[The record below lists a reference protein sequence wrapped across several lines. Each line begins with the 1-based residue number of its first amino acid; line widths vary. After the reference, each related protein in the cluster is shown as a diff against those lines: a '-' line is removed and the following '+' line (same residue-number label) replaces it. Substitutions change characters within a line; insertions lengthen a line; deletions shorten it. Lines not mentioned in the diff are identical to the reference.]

1 MLLTAAPSILP
12 ADSNLFTVV
21 QETAA
26 RADEQGVHFLHDP
39 GDGQVLHLLRLA
51 GVAGGEP
58 LAALVPLDLDGLD
71 RLEAAQRLLKSLLGR
86 AVPPDARLTKQQRR
100 RARHMLQAVDGRMNG
115 ATYREIAGVI
125 YGVSRVASDPW
136 KSSALRDVTMDL
148 VKDGLAM
155 IAGGYR
161 ALLRHR
167 RRS

>member
-26 RADEQGVHFLHDP
+26 RSDEQGVHFLHNP
-39 GDGQVLHLLRLA
+39 GDGQVLRLLRLA
-51 GVAGGEP
+51 GVADGEP
-58 LAALVPLDLDGLD
+58 LAALIPLDLDGLD
-71 RLEAAQRLLKSLLGR
+71 RLEAVQRLLKSLLGR
-86 AVPPDARLTKQQRR
+86 AVPADTRLTGQQRR
-100 RARHMLQAVDGRMNG
+100 RIRHMLQAVDGRMNG
-115 ATYREIAGVI
+115 ASYREIAGVI
-125 YGVSRVASDPW
+125 YGVPRVASDPW
-136 KSSALRDVTMDL
+136 KSSALRDATMDL
-148 VKDGLAM
+148 VKDALAM

>member
-1 MLLTAAPSILP
+1 MLLTTAPSILP

-26 RADEQGVHFLHDP
+26 RSDEQGVHFLHEPRDK
-39 GDGQVLHLLRLA
+39 QALHLLRLA
-51 GVAGGEP
+51 GVVGGQP
-58 LAALVPLDLDGLD
+58 LAALIPLDLDGLD
-71 RLEAAQRLLKSLLGR
+71 RLEAVQRLLKSLLGR

-115 ATYREIAGVI
+115 ATYRDIANVI

-136 KSSALRDVTMDL
+136 KSSALRDATMDL
-148 VKDGLAM
+148 VKDAFAM

>member
-26 RADEQGVHFLHDP
+26 RADEQGVHFRHDP

-51 GVAGGEP
+51 DVAGGEP
-58 LAALVPLDLDGLD
+58 LAALVPLDPDGLD
-71 RLEAAQRLLKSLLGR
+71 RLEAVQRLLKSLLGR
-86 AVPPDARLTKQQRR
+86 AVPPDTRLTSQQRR
-100 RARHMLQAVDGRMNG
+100 RIRHMLQAVDGRMNG

-136 KSSALRDVTMDL
+136 KSSALRDATMDL
-148 VKDGLAM
+148 VKDAFAM

-161 ALLRHR
+161 VLLRHR

>member
-1 MLLTAAPSILP
+1 M
-12 ADSNLFTVV
+12 

-26 RADEQGVHFLHDP
+26 RSIRRTGASGFLHDP

-51 GVAGGEP
+51 GVRRRRT
-58 LAALVPLDLDGLD
+58 
-71 RLEAAQRLLKSLLGR
+71 RLPRWSRSISTASTGSKAVERLLKSLLGR

-136 KSSALRDVTMDL
+136 KSSALR
-148 VKDGLAM
+148 GLRPWTLSRM
-155 IAGGYR
+155 P
-161 ALLRHR
+161 
-167 RRS
+167 SP

>member
-12 ADSNLFTVV
+12 ANSNLFSVV
-21 QETAA
+21 QKTAA
-26 RADEQGVHFLHDP
+26 RSDEQGVHFLHDP
-39 GDGQVLHLLRLA
+39 GNGQVLHLLRLA
-51 GVAGGEP
+51 GVAGSEP
-58 LAALVPLDLDGLD
+58 LAALIPLDLDGLD
-71 RLEAAQRLLKSLLGR
+71 RLEAVERLLKSLLGR

-136 KSSALRDVTMDL
+136 KSSALRDATMDL
-148 VKDGLAM
+148 VKDALAM